1 MSATGPVAGKKR
13 RGPTPEPTGEWSPTR
28 NVFSPGG
35 EKGEYGKAP
44 V

>member
-1 MSATGPVAGKKR
+1 MSATPAVAVKEKAAR
-13 RGPTPEPTGEWSPTR
+13 TPEPTGEWSLTR

-35 EKGEYGKAP
+35 EKGECGKAP